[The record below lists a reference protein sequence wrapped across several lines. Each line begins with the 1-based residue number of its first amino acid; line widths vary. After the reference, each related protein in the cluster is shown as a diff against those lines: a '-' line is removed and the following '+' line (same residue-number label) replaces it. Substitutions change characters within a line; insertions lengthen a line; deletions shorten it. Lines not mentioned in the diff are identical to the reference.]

1 MLLLNLGTKI
11 SYLICLK
18 QQHMKKIVVSLLLS
32 LTLGGALQA
41 QLRKVPAD
49 VTNAFKAKYP
59 KATDVEW
66 KDRLAFFE
74 VQFKQDGSNMTVD
87 YNSKGEWQKT
97 EKAISFDEAPAAVK
111 DGLSKSKYA
120 SRDEW
125 KPGEVVTIVTKP
137 DNSMQYRVYVDKVG
151 GVQKKYLF
159 FNTSG
164 QLEKETL
171 TL

>member
-1 MLLLNLGTKI
+1 
-11 SYLICLK
+11 
-18 QQHMKKIVVSLLLS
+18 MKKIVFSLLLS
-32 LTLGGALQA
+32 LTIAGALQA

-59 KATDVEW
+59 NAQDVEW
-66 KDRLAFFE
+66 KDRLAYFE
-74 VQFKQDGSNMTVD
+74 VVFKQNGSNMTVT
-87 YNSKGEWQKT
+87 YNSKGDWQKT
-97 EKAISFDEAPAAVK
+97 EKAITFDGAPAAIK

-125 KPGEVVTIVTKP
+125 KPGDVVTIVTRN
-137 DNSMQYRVYVDKVG
+137 DNTVQYRVYVDKVG

-159 FNTSG
+159 FNPSG